1 MHRYINS
8 PKGTYSKCILFLGK
22 KKSTL
27 TNPWSQQMTD
37 WKKPTKIVMSLY
49 ILLLCLFED
58 TSHSLFY
65 LVRTYHPHLQCAKL
79 ILYAHKCQIPARRP
93 AESSTTLNLQ
103 RVVRENASL
112 KDPVTHSEVMLKW
125 NTLWFF
131 LSFPLARSS
140 PEIRAWTI

>member
-22 KKSTL
+22 KKYFDESMVT
-27 TNPWSQQMTD
+27 TND
-37 WKKPTKIVMSLY
+37 RLKKNTKIVMSLY

-112 KDPVTHSEVMLKW
+112 KDPVIHSEVMLKW

-131 LSFPLARSS
+131 LPFPLARSS